1 MVTSRPILDIHVHL
15 FSLNECTT
23 GCYISPRLQRSLLFR
38 IIQLRLRIRSSAPPF
53 IQDEKLQGQIR
64 HDLDIANGVGRIVIL
79 ALDAVYDE
87 QGREN
92 RARTTFFV
100 PNDYVFGRAREDP
113 RLLPGASVNPFRVDA
128 LAQLDRCAEAGAVL
142 IKWIPNTQG
151 FDPGDRRLTRFY
163 QRLRDLGL
171 PLLCHTGPEYS
182 LKAINQDYGNPGNL
196 VRALDEGVTVIAAHG
211 GGSDLRNWGKHFNG
225 FVEMLLHYPN
235 LYTDTSALCL
245 PPRIPYLLKLLRIPE
260 IHDKI
265 LHGSDYPLP
274 ISAWYFLG
282 ILPIRTILEIDRIPS
297 TIERDYRIKKAL
309 GFPNKIFTAAWDL
322 LCCRQ
327 TNVRPF

>member
-1 MVTSRPILDIHVHL
+1 M
-15 FSLNECTT
+15 
-23 GCYISPRLQRSLLFR
+23 
-38 IIQLRLRIRSSAPPF
+38 
-53 IQDEKLQGQIR
+53 
-64 HDLDIANGVGRIVIL
+64 
-79 ALDAVYDE
+79 
-87 QGREN
+87 
-92 RARTTFFV
+92 
-100 PNDYVFGRAREDP
+100 
-113 RLLPGASVNPFRVDA
+113 
-128 LAQLDRCAEAGAVL
+128 
-142 IKWIPNTQG
+142 
-151 FDPGDRRLTRFY
+151 
-163 QRLRDLGL
+163 
-171 PLLCHTGPEYS
+171 
-182 LKAINQDYGNPGNL
+182 
-196 VRALDEGVTVIAAHG
+196 IAAHG

-235 LYTDTSALCL
+235 LNTDTSALCL